1 MLPGLELF
9 FKMTSESRV
18 VTVVPLN
25 GLNYATW
32 KVQCRMA
39 LLKEG
44 LWGIV
49 KRKEQ
54 SPDVKDENFP
64 TFLARKDKALA
75 TIVLT
80 VQPSL
85 LYLIGDPEDPSEVW
99 QKLESQFQKRT
110 WANKLQLRRKLIS
123 LRLKEGDSVQ
133 EHIKAVT
140 EIFDGLSVI
149 GDPISDEDRVVHL
162 LASLPESY
170 NVLVTALEANEV
182 VPKMEVVTER
192 LLHEERKLKERV
204 GSERSREGAMTGK
217 QRPKGKGPKC
227 HHCGKFGHIR
237 RNCNEWVK
245 KKSDSNEKET
255 RSNKLRVNKAEVRR
269 RDSNSSD
276 GDCVG
281 LMVNHVLSANSTGPL
296 NKWIVDSGVL

>member
-1 MLPGLELF
+1 MA
-9 FKMTSESRV
+9 SESRV

-49 KRKEQ
+49 SRTEQ

-64 TFLARKDKALA
+64 KFLARKDKALA

-110 WANKLQLRRKLIS
+110 WANKLQLRHKRFS
-123 LRLKEGDSVQ
+123 LRLK
-133 EHIKAVT
+133 
-140 EIFDGLSVI
+140 FC
-149 GDPISDEDRVVHL
+149 
-162 LASLPESY
+162 
-170 NVLVTALEANEV
+170 
-182 VPKMEVVTER
+182 
-192 LLHEERKLKERV
+192 
-204 GSERSREGAMTGK
+204 TG
-217 QRPKGKGPKC
+217 
-227 HHCGKFGHIR
+227 
-237 RNCNEWVK
+237 
-245 KKSDSNEKET
+245 T
-255 RSNKLRVNKAEVRR
+255 Y
-269 RDSNSSD
+269 
-276 GDCVG
+276 
-281 LMVNHVLSANSTGPL
+281 
-296 NKWIVDSGVL
+296 